1 MSFLNIFKIKIAF
14 LQVVCYFW
22 HIYKILKIFY
32 QNEDQK
38 SIIFLR
44 TRRKVMG
51 IFSEELRELEE

>member
-1 MSFLNIFKIKIAF
+1 MNSLNIFKIKIAF

-38 SIIFLR
+38 SIIF
-44 TRRKVMG
+44 
-51 IFSEELRELEE
+51 I